1 MANLPSAAA
10 KLVMVEGIPG
20 SGKSTLSQYIQDTLN
35 THRIESELFLE
46 GNLRHPADYE
56 SVACVPNEELDRL
69 RSSYADVF
77 HDIDPFVSLSG
88 NDSLIAYALAQ
99 QSAQNEIPSSL
110 YEEIRRYEIYD
121 GIPVEKYCELMV
133 QRWSSFAKNQR
144 EKDKLVI
151 LECCFLQNP
160 GCALLA
166 RHDTGNDRFVQ
177 HVLQIAEQIQDL
189 NPILFYLKQPS
200 VRETI
205 ERVKTMRPQ
214 EWLDFVI
221 WYHTEQDYG
230 KNKGLH
236 GYDGYIQ
243 FLEHRRE
250 LELHIIEQL
259 PFQTFIMDNSD
270 YDWENQ
276 QRTVSNI
283 MMKYL

>member
-1 MANLPSAAA
+1 MANLPSTKT
-10 KLVMVEGIPG
+10 KLVIVEGIPG
-20 SGKSTLSQYIQDTLN
+20 SGKSTLSRYIHDMLN
-35 THRIESELFLE
+35 THQIESELFLE
-46 GNLRHPADYE
+46 GNLQHPADYE

-69 RSSYADVF
+69 RISYSDVF
-77 HDIDPFVSLSG
+77 HYIDPFVSLNG

-99 QSAQNEIPSSL
+99 QSAQNAIPFSL
-110 YEEIRRYEIYD
+110 YEKIRRYEIYD
-121 GIPVEKYCELMV
+121 GIPVQKYCELMV
-133 QRWSSFAKNQR
+133 QRWSSFAKDQR
-144 EKDKLVI
+144 EKEKLII

-166 RHDTGNDRFVQ
+166 RHDAGNDRFVQ
-177 HVLQIAEQIQDL
+177 HVLQIAEQIRDL
-189 NPILFYLKQPS
+189 NPIFFYLKQPNI
-200 VRETI
+200 RETI
-205 ERVKTMRPQ
+205 ERVKTMRSQ

-236 GYDGYIQ
+236 GYEGYIQ

-259 PFQTFIMDNSD
+259 PFQSFILDNSD
-270 YDWENQ
+270 YDWDNQ
-276 QRTVSNI
+276 QRTVSSI

>member
-1 MANLPSAAA
+1 MANLPSAAT

-35 THRIESELFLE
+35 THLIESELFLE

-166 RHDTGNDRFVQ
+166 RHDAGNDRFVQ
-177 HVLQIAEQIQDL
+177 HVLQIAGQIQDL

-276 QRTVSNI
+276 QRTISNI

>member
-1 MANLPSAAA
+1 MANLPSAAT

-77 HDIDPFVSLSG
+77 HNIDPFVSLSG

-166 RHDTGNDRFVQ
+166 RHDAGNDRFVQ

-189 NPILFYLKQPS
+189 NPVLFYLKQPS

-205 ERVKTMRPQ
+205 ERVKTMS
-214 EWLDFVI
+214 LKS
-221 WYHTEQDYG
+221 G
-230 KNKGLH
+230 
-236 GYDGYIQ
+236 
-243 FLEHRRE
+243 
-250 LELHIIEQL
+250 
-259 PFQTFIMDNSD
+259 
-270 YDWENQ
+270 
-276 QRTVSNI
+276 
-283 MMKYL
+283 

>member
-1 MANLPSAAA
+1 MANLPSAAT

-166 RHDTGNDRFVQ
+166 RHDAGNDRFVQ

-189 NPILFYLKQPS
+189 NPILFYLNQPS

>member
-1 MANLPSAAA
+1 MTNLPATKT
-10 KLVMVEGIPG
+10 KLVIVEGIPG
-20 SGKSTLSQYIQDTLN
+20 SGKSTLSRYIHDMLN
-35 THRIESELFLE
+35 LHQIETELFLE

-69 RSSYADVF
+69 RSSYSDVF
-77 HDIDPFVSLSG
+77 HYIDPFVSLHG

-99 QSAQNEIPSSL
+99 QSAQNGIPASL
-110 YEEIRRYEIYD
+110 YEEIQRYEIYD
-121 GIPVEKYCELMV
+121 GIPVEKFCELMI
-133 QRWSSFAKNQR
+133 QRWGSFAKEQR
-144 EKDKLVI
+144 EKEKLII

-166 RHDTGNDRFVQ
+166 RHDAGNDRFVQ

-205 ERVKTMRPQ
+205 ERVKTMRSP

-221 WYHTEQDYG
+221 WYHTEQNYG

-236 GYDGYIQ
+236 GYEGYIQ
-243 FLEHRRE
+243 FLEYRRE

-259 PFQTFIMDNSD
+259 PFQSFILDNSD
-270 YDWENQ
+270 YDWGNQ
-276 QRTVSNI
+276 QQTVSNI

>member
-1 MANLPSAAA
+1 M
-10 KLVMVEGIPG
+10 
-20 SGKSTLSQYIQDTLN
+20 
-35 THRIESELFLE
+35 
-46 GNLRHPADYE
+46 
-56 SVACVPNEELDRL
+56 
-69 RSSYADVF
+69 
-77 HDIDPFVSLSG
+77 
-88 NDSLIAYALAQ
+88 
-99 QSAQNEIPSSL
+99 
-110 YEEIRRYEIYD
+110 
-121 GIPVEKYCELMV
+121 
-133 QRWSSFAKNQR
+133 
-144 EKDKLVI
+144 
-151 LECCFLQNP
+151 
-160 GCALLA
+160 
-166 RHDTGNDRFVQ
+166 
-177 HVLQIAEQIQDL
+177 
-189 NPILFYLKQPS
+189 KQPS

>member
-1 MANLPSAAA
+1 MANLPSTKP
-10 KLVMVEGIPG
+10 KLVIVEGIPG
-20 SGKSTLSQYIQDTLN
+20 SGKSTLSRYIHDMLN
-35 THRIESELFLE
+35 THQIESELFLE
-46 GNLRHPADYE
+46 GNLQHPADYE

-69 RSSYADVF
+69 RSSYSDVF
-77 HDIDPFVSLSG
+77 HYINPFVSLNG

-99 QSAQNEIPSSL
+99 QSAQNAIPLSL
-110 YEEIRRYEIYD
+110 YEKIRRYEIYD

-133 QRWSSFAKNQR
+133 QRWSSFAKDQR
-144 EKDKLVI
+144 KEENLII

-166 RHDTGNDRFVQ
+166 RHDAGNDRFVQ

-189 NPILFYLKQPS
+189 NPILFYLKQPNI
-200 VRETI
+200 RETI
-205 ERVKTMRPQ
+205 ERVKTMRSR

-236 GYDGYIQ
+236 GYEGYIQ
-243 FLEHRRE
+243 FLEHRRA

-259 PFQTFIMDNSD
+259 PFQSFIMDNSD

-276 QRTVSNI
+276 QRTVSSI

>member
-1 MANLPSAAA
+1 MANLPSAKT

-20 SGKSTLSQYIQDTLN
+20 SGKSTLSRYIQDIL
-35 THRIESELFLE
+35 HQHKIEAGLFLE

-56 SVACVPNEELDRL
+56 SVACMPNEELDRL

-99 QSAQNEIPSSL
+99 KSAQNGIPSSL
-110 YEEIRRYEIYD
+110 YEEIQRYEIYD

-133 QRWSSFAKNQR
+133 RRWSSFAKNQR

-166 RHDTGNDRFVQ
+166 RHDAGNDRFVQ

>member
-1 MANLPSAAA
+1 MANVPAMKT
-10 KLVMVEGIPG
+10 KLVIVEGIPG
-20 SGKSTLSQYIQDTLN
+20 SGKSTLSRYIHDMLN
-35 THRIESELFLE
+35 IHQVESELFLE

-69 RSSYADVF
+69 RSIYSGVF
-77 HDIDPFVSLSG
+77 HYIDPFVSVNG

-99 QSAQNEIPSSL
+99 QSAQNGIPSSL
-110 YEEIRRYEIYD
+110 YEEMRRYEIYD
-121 GIPVEKYCELMV
+121 GVPVEKYCELMV
-133 QRWSSFAKNQR
+133 QRWSSFAKDQR
-144 EKDKLVI
+144 EKEKLII

-166 RHDTGNDRFVQ
+166 RHDAGNDRFIQ
-177 HVLQIAEQIQDL
+177 HVLQIAKQIQDL
-189 NPILFYLKQPS
+189 NPILFYLKQPN

-205 ERVKTMRPQ
+205 ERVKTMRSQ
-214 EWLDFVI
+214 EWLDFAI

-230 KNKGLH
+230 EKKGLH
-236 GYDGYIQ
+236 GYEGYIQ

-250 LELHIIEQL
+250 LELQIIEQL
-259 PFQTFIMDNSD
+259 PFQSFIMDNSD

-276 QRTVSNI
+276 QQTVSNI

>member
-1 MANLPSAAA
+1 MANLPSAAT

-121 GIPVEKYCELMV
+121 GIPVEKYCKLMV

-166 RHDTGNDRFVQ
+166 RHDAGNDRFVQ

-276 QRTVSNI
+276 QRTVSHI
-283 MMKYL
+283 MVKYL

>member
-1 MANLPSAAA
+1 MANLPSAAT

-35 THRIESELFLE
+35 KHRIESELFLE

-166 RHDTGNDRFVQ
+166 RHDAGNDRFVQ

-200 VRETI
+200 VRGTI

-276 QRTVSNI
+276 QRTISNI

>member
-1 MANLPSAAA
+1 MANLPSAAT

-35 THRIESELFLE
+35 THLIESELFLE

-166 RHDTGNDRFVQ
+166 RHDAGNDRFVQ

-276 QRTVSNI
+276 QRTISNI

>member
-1 MANLPSAAA
+1 MANLPSTAT

-20 SGKSTLSQYIQDTLN
+20 SGKSTLSRYIQDTLN

-77 HDIDPFVSLSG
+77 HNIDPFVSLSG

>member
-1 MANLPSAAA
+1 MANLPSAAT

-166 RHDTGNDRFVQ
+166 RHDAGNDRFVQ

>member
-1 MANLPSAAA
+1 MANLPSAAT

-77 HDIDPFVSLSG
+77 HNIDPFVSLSG

-166 RHDTGNDRFVQ
+166 RHDAGNDRFVQ

-189 NPILFYLKQPS
+189 NPVLFYLKQPS

>member
-1 MANLPSAAA
+1 MANLPSAAT
-10 KLVMVEGIPG
+10 KLVIVEGIPG

-56 SVACVPNEELDRL
+56 SVACVPNEELNRL

-88 NDSLIAYALAQ
+88 NESLIAYALAQ

-121 GIPVEKYCELMV
+121 GIPVEKYCELVV
-133 QRWSSFAKNQR
+133 QRWSSFAKDQR
-144 EKDKLVI
+144 EKEKLVI

-166 RHDTGNDRFVQ
+166 RHDAGNDRFVQ

-205 ERVKTMRPQ
+205 ERVKTMRSQ
-214 EWLDFVI
+214 EWLDFVV

-276 QRTVSNI
+276 QRTISNV

>member
-1 MANLPSAAA
+1 MASLPAMKT
-10 KLVMVEGIPG
+10 KLVIVEGIPG
-20 SGKSTLSQYIQDTLN
+20 SGKSTLSRYIHDMLN
-35 THRIESELFLE
+35 THQIESELFLE

-56 SVACVPNEELDRL
+56 SVACMPNEELDRL
-69 RSSYADVF
+69 RSIYSEVF
-77 HDIDPFVSLSG
+77 HYIDPFVSLNG

-121 GIPVEKYCELMV
+121 GVPVEKHCELMV
-133 QRWSSFAKNQR
+133 QRWKSFVKDQR
-144 EKDKLVI
+144 EKEKLTI

-166 RHDTGNDRFVQ
+166 RHDAGEDRFIQ
-177 HVLQIAEQIQDL
+177 HVLQIAGQIQEL
-189 NPILFYLKQPS
+189 NPILFYLKQPN

-205 ERVKTMRPQ
+205 ERVKTMRSQ
-214 EWLDFVI
+214 EWLDFAI

-230 KNKGLH
+230 KRKGLH
-236 GYDGYIQ
+236 GYEGYIQ
-243 FLEHRRE
+243 FLEHRRD
-250 LELHIIEQL
+250 LELQIIEQL
-259 PFQTFIMDNSD
+259 PFQSFIMGNSD

-276 QRTVSNI
+276 QQTVLNI

>member
-1 MANLPSAAA
+1 MGNLPSAKT

-20 SGKSTLSQYIQDTLN
+20 SGKSTLSRYIQDILN
-35 THRIESELFLE
+35 THRVESELFLE

-56 SVACVPNEELDRL
+56 SVACVPNEELNRL